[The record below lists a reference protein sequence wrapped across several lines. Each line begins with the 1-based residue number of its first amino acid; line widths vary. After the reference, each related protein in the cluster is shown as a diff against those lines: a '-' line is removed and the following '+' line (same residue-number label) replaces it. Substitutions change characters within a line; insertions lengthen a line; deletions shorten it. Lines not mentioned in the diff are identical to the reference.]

1 MRTAFRDPGIP
12 DGEKSVYAVGIA
24 DRPRRHELTSV
35 VARESG
41 GYRSTT
47 EAEVGT
53 DDLTLTIEQRF
64 QRNGE
69 WLCAQDY
76 YAETR
81 SGDTV
86 VSREE
91 AHFVD
96 TTHLRLSGDIAPF
109 PPNVMPLLGGMTLL
123 RGLDFTEGAAESLE
137 LWLAFSLHW
146 PLMSKV
152 DKRTTVEV
160 PAGSV
165 PCWQVLLRPG
175 FAQVNTLLDKMIGG
189 LLPPSV
195 AHFEA
200 APPHR
205 LVRFGFP
212 TQPMPSAP
220 RGVLELVS

>member
-24 DRPRRHELTSV
+24 DRPQRHELTSV
-35 VARESG
+35 VARETG

-47 EAEVGT
+47 EAYVGAEN
-53 DDLTLTIEQRF
+53 LALTIEQRF
-64 QRNGE
+64 QRTGE
-69 WLCAQDY
+69 WLRAQDY
-76 YAETR
+76 LAETR

-96 TTHLRLSGDIAPF
+96 TTHLRLGGDIEPF

-123 RGLDFTEGAAESLE
+123 RGLDFTEGATESLE

-146 PLMSKV
+146 PLTARV
-152 DKRTTVEV
+152 DKQLVVEV
-160 PAGSV
+160 PAGSFT
-165 PCWQVLLRPG
+165 CWQVLLRPG
-175 FAQVNTLLDKMIGG
+175 FAHVNSLLDKMIGG

-220 RGVLELVS
+220 RGLIELVS